1 MELKIYQQKSL
12 DKISEFL
19 KDLEKEKPEFAF
31 MHLTK
36 QPYKDEFFGEDI
48 PLYLC
53 KNTNWWWKNASWM
66 SFGYSNNGFV
76 LEGENGSWNSD
87 VVCPF

>member
-36 QPYKDEFFGEDI
+36 QPYKDEFFGDWRWE
-48 PLYLC
+48 
-53 KNTNWWWKNASWM
+53 NTSRM

-76 LEGENGSWNSD
+76 LEGEDGSWNSD